1 LTYYPDDVI
10 FSALLFRFTNRNF
23 ELSDLNL
30 PREFRYDYENPVF
43 RKERRGF
50 VFWRR
55 WLPWALYRVNRMNE
69 KTTILSE
76 ACAELSAGRK
86 KQAAVLLWQSYP
98 FAPIQREKRQYT
110 PRQMIEVFVR
120 DGFIDRYG
128 GERLVFPGALRL
140 VSYLLPDTFPY
151 HPHGHMEKGHIA
163 FWELFPTL
171 DHLEPLVRGGK
182 DEMEN
187 WVCTSMR
194 RNLLKANW
202 RLGELGWKLHDAGDV
217 TEWDGLL
224 SWFIEYLEINRNL
237 LKESAYLRRW
247 WNAAQPFMVRK

>member
-1 LTYYPDDVI
+1 
-10 FSALLFRFTNRNF
+10 
-23 ELSDLNL
+23 
-30 PREFRYDYENPVF
+30 
-43 RKERRGF
+43 
-50 VFWRR
+50 
-55 WLPWALYRVNRMNE
+55 
-69 KTTILSE
+69 
-76 ACAELSAGRK
+76 
-86 KQAAVLLWQSYP
+86 
-98 FAPIQREKRQYT
+98 
-110 PRQMIEVFVR
+110 MIEVFVR